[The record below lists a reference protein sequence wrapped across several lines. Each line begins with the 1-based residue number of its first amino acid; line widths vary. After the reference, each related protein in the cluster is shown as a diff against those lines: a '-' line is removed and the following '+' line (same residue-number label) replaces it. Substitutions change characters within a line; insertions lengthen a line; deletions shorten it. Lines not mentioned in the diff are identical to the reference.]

1 MRNKKLLSAKR
12 HQDKVT
18 YKDILSGLSPTGRYA
33 HLQIILHREYNKTKP
48 EFGRKFL
55 FASRNSFGLVK
66 VNDVKLQENHICME
80 LQDAFSG
87 TVNTFKIPVHD
98 KSFQFILIA
107 WEDVVD
113 IVFQENSI
121 CLHKDDLFELDSQ

>member
-1 MRNKKLLSAKR
+1 VGNKKQLSAKH

-18 YKDILSGLSPTGRYA
+18 YKDILSGLSPSGRYA

-55 FASRNSFGLVK
+55 FVSRDSFGLVK
-66 VNDVKLQENHICME
+66 VNDVSLEENHICMA

-87 TVNTFKIPVHD
+87 TVKSFKIPVHN
-98 KSFQFILIA
+98 KSFRFLLIA
-107 WEDVVD
+107 WEDVLD
-113 IVFQENSI
+113 IAIQENAI
-121 CLHKDDLFELDSQ
+121 NLHKDDLLELDY

>member
-1 MRNKKLLSAKR
+1 MGNKKQLSAAH
-12 HQDKVT
+12 HQNKVT

-55 FASRNSFGLVK
+55 FVSRDSFGLVK
-66 VNDVKLQENHICME
+66 VNDVSLEENHICME

-87 TVNTFKIPVHD
+87 IV
-98 KSFQFILIA
+98 KS
-107 WEDVVD
+107 
-113 IVFQENSI
+113 NSI
-121 CLHKDDLFELDSQ
+121 FL